1 MKGLGIRTSWRL
13 ILDEFKDRIVEKC
26 IHFLVVIKYTF
37 IVIRFSRRI
46 SLSEDSFSIFSS
58 DISFA
63 WLEARMNGVNSRGT
77 RSGLV
82 SNYSTKQI
90 ADSTSELNDIAVPD
104 QDDFG

>member
-1 MKGLGIRTSWRL
+1 M
-13 ILDEFKDRIVEKC
+13 DEFKDRIVEKC
-26 IHFLVVIKYTF
+26 IHFLVVKY
-37 IVIRFSRRI
+37 IYRFSRRI

-58 DISFA
+58 NISFA
-63 WLEARMNGVNSRGT
+63 WLEPRMNGVNSRGT
-77 RSGLV
+77 QSGLV